1 MSAERKL
8 VVSSSFSS
16 GRAHRASP
24 ARVLFSRRQK
34 RLSTKGGK
42 TELQGRRPWASKK
55 EPMSSIERAA
65 LLSPNF
71 CARQNNRK
79 KKKRS
84 FRRRRRWKETTTTLL
99 LFFFLDGVAP
109 LSTKSKANTNTDD
122 DNEREREKERNN
134 AFWRLDFFFC
144 PFFFVSLL

>member
-1 MSAERKL
+1 
-8 VVSSSFSS
+8 
-16 GRAHRASP
+16 

-34 RLSTKGGK
+34 RLSTKGK
-42 TELQGRRPWASKK
+42 TEPQRRRPWASKK